1 VKARSALALAVL
13 LAGCTRTVPADVASF
28 VTRVHRTCLDQ
39 DRRDPRA
46 LQFYE
51 ESEALRERYAAVCLW
66 PSLEAARQELVHY
79 LNAHP
84 PGLGLWR
91 DKIEALRR
99 DCRTAAGAGYF
110 SGALK
115 VLREFGDRFGVEKE
129 PGLAIAL
136 EGERTH
142 LGRLAMNWA
151 RRSCA
156 DAEHER
162 EIGHPADA
170 QGILWR
176 ACHNLAGFDSAR
188 ELVAKALAD
197 LHK

>member
-1 VKARSALALAVL
+1 MQARAALALAVL

-28 VTRVHRTCLDQ
+28 VRRVHGTCLDQ
-39 DRRDPRA
+39 ERRDPRA

-66 PSLEAARQELVHY
+66 PSLEAVRQELVQY

-84 PGLGLWR
+84 PELGLWR

-99 DCRTAAGAGYF
+99 NCRTAAGVGDF
-110 SGALK
+110 NWALK
-115 VLREFGDRFGVEKE
+115 VLRDFGHRFGVDKE
-129 PGLAIAL
+129 PGLAIEL
-136 EGERTH
+136 ERERTH
-142 LGRLAMNWA
+142 LGGLAMDWA
-151 RRSCA
+151 RSSCA
-156 DAEHER
+156 RAEHER

-176 ACHNLAGFDSAR
+176 ACHNLAGFDSAWD
-188 ELVAKALAD
+188 LVAKALAD
-197 LHK
+197 LHH